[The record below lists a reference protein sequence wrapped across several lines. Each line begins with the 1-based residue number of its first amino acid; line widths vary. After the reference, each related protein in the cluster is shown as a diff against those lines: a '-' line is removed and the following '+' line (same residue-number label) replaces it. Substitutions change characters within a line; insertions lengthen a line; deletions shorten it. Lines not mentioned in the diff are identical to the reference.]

1 MKNELTKEEYD
12 NLINAQKSGIYA
24 NKICNA
30 KCGLG
35 SNILFK
41 VLDTNINVEMKCT
54 QIGGM
59 WTGSHCFV
67 LSE

>member
-1 MKNELTKEEYD
+1 MKLTKQEYD
-12 NLINAQKSGIYA
+12 NLINSKNCGTYA

-30 KCGLG
+30 ECGLG
-35 SNILFK
+35 SKRLFK
-41 VLDTNINVEMKCT
+41 VLDTNINVKMKCT